1 MSNGEEDL
9 RSPNSVERAR
19 AQMPGARAQA
29 ELTRL
34 RRVLCDPVRCAII
47 RALRAGPLSVEEL
60 AAVVERT
67 PQGTSQ
73 HLRVLRELDVVEA
86 ERDGRVRRYRLCNGG
101 LADRVEQA
109 TKMLEEL
116 AA

>member
-1 MSNGEEDL
+1 MSNGEED
-9 RSPNSVERAR
+9 RPNANSVARAR
-19 AQMPGARAQA
+19 AQLPGMRAQV
-29 ELTRL
+29 ELARL
-34 RRVLCDPVRCAII
+34 RRVLCDPVRCEIV

-60 AAVVERT
+60 AAVVDRT

-73 HLRVLRELDVVEA
+73 HLRVLRELEVVEA
-86 ERDGRVRRYRLCNGG
+86 ERDGRVRRYRLCDGG
-101 LADRVEQA
+101 LAGRVELA